1 MQAGEWTAR
10 TLHVWIFYGIV
21 AVVVLSTE
29 LSFHWISA
37 FLASDLSH
45 IISTYFFLLM
55 FCVEPIALLFS
66 TLTIGRYPEE
76 LSNSPETAAARIS
89 KNSEACVV
97 IPCHNSQD
105 IIAATINACLNH
117 FNENQI
123 FVVDNGNSPGP
134 TDQTKQ
140 VLHGL
145 APSAHYVSSSCSFI
159 SPIALST
166 IISVSDEN
174 VLHPFARYYISRPIC
189 MECIDLEPCG

>member
-1 MQAGEWTAR
+1 
-10 TLHVWIFYGIV
+10 VWVFYGIV
-21 AVVVLSTE
+21 AIVLLSTE

-45 IISTYFFLLM
+45 IMSTYFFLLM
-55 FCVEPIALLFS
+55 FCIEPIALLFS
-66 TLTIGRYPEE
+66 TLTIGRYPKES
-76 LSNSPETAAARIS
+76 SNPPKTAAARIS

-123 FVVDNGNSPGP
+123 FVVDNGNSLSP
-134 TDQTKQ
+134 TDQTKE

-159 SPIALST
+159 YFYYVASST
-166 IISVSDEN
+166 ILSISDEN
-174 VLHPFARYYISRPIC
+174 ALHPFARYYISRPYTC
-189 MECIDLEPCG
+189 MWNA